1 MTQSQDTADRID
13 ATHRANHYPDD
24 APTGAIATA
33 LEGRRLHDPQLL
45 QKFDGIC
52 SRCEEKNDK
61 RRMADVSIQDPS
73 LNDGDAVTIHATHT
87 VDDDGLRE
95 PHWHIRGI
103 EHTYHPQTPFDHV
116 ITSGTSLVRARC
128 DLYER
133 DGRYHIVDV
142 DVTERSRADDGPD
155 RSVVEQRRQQYVD
168 DSDAHPDDMTVIDRD
183 PEDPPADWPQLDREW
198 LNDLI
203 ETHGPLTKPQTHI
216 PMDAIPGAGTSNMD
230 ADCGGS
236 DGE

>member
-13 ATHRANHYPDD
+13 ATQQANQHPDD
-24 APTGAIATA
+24 ATKTEIATA

-45 QKFDGIC
+45 QKFHGIC
-52 SRCEEKNDK
+52 RRCEEKNDK
-61 RRMADVSIQDPS
+61 RRMAGVDQVDPT
-73 LNDGDAVTIHATHT
+73 LNDGDAVTIHAIHT

-95 PHWHIRGI
+95 PHWHIRNAI
-103 EHTYHPQTPFDHV
+103 HTQHPQTPFDDV
-116 ITSGTSLVRARC
+116 ITSGTALVRARATMHKS
-128 DLYER
+128 

-142 DVTERSRADDGPD
+142 TVTERSRTDAGPD
-155 RSVVEQRRQQYVD
+155 QSVIDERQQQYVVD
-168 DSDAHPDDMTVIDRD
+168 DPAVDDAVVIDRD

-203 ETHGPLTKPQTHI
+203 DSEGPLTKQTTHI
-216 PMDAIPGAGTSNMD
+216 PRDAIPGAGQSDID

-236 DGE
+236 GDR